1 MTTYYISGPMTGQPG
16 NNYDL
21 FNEVEADLKDA
32 ALKGDK
38 VINPARNFD
47 GEKGRPRSEYMQ
59 LDIKHV
65 LDSDV
70 IILLPGWEK
79 SEGAKREVAVAMSC
93 NKRFEEAR
101 DGEFGWTYH
110 VIDAPSE
117 HADSPRVQSL
127 QRAIGYISGDRN
139 ASYGPPTQDFK
150 RTADL
155 WTAFGFRFVGHA
167 DAPPQDLE
175 AHHIAIAMILLKAS
189 RLAWQ
194 PGRPDSWDDIS
205 GYAACGY
212 ECSVEEAA

>member
-16 NNYDL
+16 HNYDL

-38 VINPARNFD
+38 IINPARNFD
-47 GEKGRPRSEYMQ
+47 GEKGRLRSEYMK
-59 LDIKHV
+59 LDMKHV
-65 LDSDV
+65 LEADR
-70 IILLPGWEK
+70 IILLPGWET
-79 SEGAKREVAVAMSC
+79 SEGAKLEVAVARSC
-93 NKRFEEAR
+93 DADFEEAR
-101 DGEFGWTYH
+101 KDENGVWRYFPCE
-110 VIDAPSE
+110 PSE
-117 HADSPRVQSL
+117 HTDSPRVQSL

-150 RTADL
+150 RAADM

-175 AHHIAIAMILLKAS
+175 SHHIAIAMILLKAN

-194 PGRPDSWDDIS
+194 PENPDSWDDIS
-205 GYAACGY
+205 GYSGCGY